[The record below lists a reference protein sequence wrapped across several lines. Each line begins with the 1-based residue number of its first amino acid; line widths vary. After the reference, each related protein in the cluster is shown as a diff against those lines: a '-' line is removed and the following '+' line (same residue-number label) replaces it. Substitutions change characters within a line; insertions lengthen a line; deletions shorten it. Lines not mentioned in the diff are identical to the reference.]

1 MRCHCFSKKIC
12 FNQHDCVFM
21 FQLECFCKAGKAKG
35 SRDPRV
41 ASPPQQRKPNLCSGL
56 LNFYFLN
63 FKETYAIQSDRRDFP
78 LLVVPPRKRGQLW
91 EVWGQG
97 GWSGWSWRPWSRRE
111 PPSRWRCSSRR
122 WSRRWRRRQPAPP
135 HQVWKEVTADD
146 WDRVEDHGD
155 HCYGNC
161 LISKPRRLI
170 MLDAK

>member
-122 WSRRWRRRQPAPP
+122 WSQIWPRRRL
-135 HQVWKEVTADD
+135 VRL
-146 WDRVEDHGD
+146 DRVGS
-155 HCYGNC
+155 HCWW
-161 LISKPRRLI
+161 LRQSWAPWRPL
-170 MLDAK
+170 LWQLPDLET